1 MSNSSRMPVP
11 MAVMS
16 AWISLLPRTLSIR
29 FFSTLM
35 ILPRRGSTAC
45 VLRSRPC
52 LAEPPAESPST
63 TNSSASAGSRT
74 EQSASLPGSV
84 EFSSADL
91 RRVRSRA
98 LRAASR
104 ARAASTDLRMTLL
117 ASDGFSSKN
126 SARPRFTACCTKPS
140 IGGLPSLVLVWPSN
154 CGSWIFTE
162 MMAVRPSR
170 TSSPDRFGS
179 FSLSSPFWRA

>member
-1 MSNSSRMPVP
+1 M
-11 MAVMS
+11 
-16 AWISLLPRTLSIR
+16 R

-35 ILPRRGSTAC
+35 ILPRSGRTAC

-63 TNSSASAGSRT
+63 TKISASAGSVT

-104 ARAASTDLRMTLL
+104 ARAAWTAL
-117 ASDGFSSKN
+117 AMIARASFGFSSRN
-126 SARPRFTACCTKPS
+126 SARPRFTACLHEALD
-140 IGGLPSLVLVWPSN
+140 GRVAELGLGLALELRVGDLHRDDRREPLAHVLAVEVLVLLL
-154 CGSWIFTE
+154 E
-162 MMAVRPSR
+162 ERL
-170 TSSPDRFGS
+170 SP
-179 FSLSSPFWRA
+179 LRA

>member
-1 MSNSSRMPVP
+1 MSNSSRIPVP
-11 MAVMS
+11 IAVIS
-16 AWISLLPRTLSIR
+16 AWISRFESTLSMR

-35 ILPRRGSTAC
+35 ILPRSGSTAW

-63 TNSSASAGSRT
+63 TNSSASAGSLT

-104 ARAASTDLRMTLL
+104 AREASTVLRITRL
-117 ASDGFSSKN
+117 ASAGFSSRN
-126 SARPRFTACCTKPS
+126 SARPRFTAACTKPS
-140 IGGLPSLVLVWPSN
+140 TGGLPSLVLVWPSN
-154 CGSWIFTE
+154 WGSWIFTE
-162 MMAVRPSR
+162 MIAVRPSR
-170 TSSPDRFGS
+170 TSSPWRFGS